1 MRTGDIT
8 VPAMPM
14 DRALDMIGRQSGVN
28 VNFDPDAVK
37 GLTSRPVRGAQSA
50 ADAIRTVI
58 GGTSL
63 TVVPA
68 VQGAWSSSTI
78 SS

>member
-1 MRTGDIT
+1 MLNLTGSGRHVLGFASLSVIGLLAASVPSRAAATQAVRTGDIT

-37 GLTSRPVRGAQSA
+37 
-50 ADAIRTVI
+50 
-58 GGTSL
+58 
-63 TVVPA
+63 
-68 VQGAWSSSTI
+68 
-78 SS
+78 